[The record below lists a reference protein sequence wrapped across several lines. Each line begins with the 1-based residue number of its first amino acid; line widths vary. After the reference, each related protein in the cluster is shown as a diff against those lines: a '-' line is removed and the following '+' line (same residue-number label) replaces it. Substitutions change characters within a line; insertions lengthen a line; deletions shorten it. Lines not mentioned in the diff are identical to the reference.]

1 MKPNHLL
8 TIVWT
13 CWGRKTR
20 LPFMVRRD
28 HKVFG
33 KPCVQ
38 FSYMSVVIV
47 DSVVFLP
54 EARATAFGTR
64 PLSRL
69 GLSRVSARKLA
80 PSLILPGRGGLVTS
94 ISARAAPFR
103 FVLRRSINRESA
115 IPPSSSLPYL
125 DGSTH
130 DTYWV
135 WSIETC
141 STCEFKLSFI
151 AYVSGPLCIISEVY
165 RSGVLAGIEAEGSR
179 GE

>member
-1 MKPNHLL
+1 MKTTHLL
-8 TIVWT
+8 SIVWI
-13 CWGRKTR
+13 CRGRKTR
-20 LPFMVRRD
+20 LPFLVRRD

-54 EARATAFGTR
+54 EARATAFGTC

-69 GLSRVSARKLA
+69 GLSSVSARKLA
-80 PSLILPGRGGLVTS
+80 PSLILPGRGSLVTS
-94 ISARAAPFR
+94 ISVHTAPFR
-103 FVLRRSINRESA
+103 FVLRCSINRESA
-115 IPPSSSLPYL
+115 MHPSSLPYL
-125 DGSTH
+125 DGSAH

-141 STCEFKLSFI
+141 STCEFKVSFI

-165 RSGVLAGIEAEGSR
+165 RLGVLAGIGAEGSR